1 MRIIPVRLAF
11 AALISAAAIA
21 APLALAPAT
30 AQATAV
36 RHVPFTQA
44 AFAAAQAAGKPI
56 LIDVYA
62 PWCPVCRAQQ
72 APIAAAQADPA
83 NADLVVF
90 RLDWN
95 GWSAEYATQGDPTPC
110 AVGANLDRFAS
121 VERIQNTIN
130 LLVDETSKKDRS
142 AFPCHPLQWA
152 GQLDQH
158 RGEDVGAHYV
168 E

>member
-83 NADLVVF
+83 NADLVIF
-90 RLDWN
+90 RLDFD
-95 GWSAEYATQGDPTPC
+95 GQKTEQRPLRVTGQATLIAFRGRTETGRLQG
-110 AVGANLDRFAS
+110 NSDRATIARLVAS
-121 VERIQNTIN
+121 T
-130 LLVDETSKKDRS
+130 
-142 AFPCHPLQWA
+142 
-152 GQLDQH
+152 
-158 RGEDVGAHYV
+158 RG
-168 E
+168 

>member
-1 MRIIPVRLAF
+1 MRIFPVRLAF
-11 AALISAAAIA
+11 AALISVAAIA
-21 APLALAPAT
+21 TPLALAPAT

-90 RLDWN
+90 RLDFD
-95 GWSAEYATQGDPTPC
+95 GQKTEQRPLRVTGQATLIAFRGRTETGRLQG
-110 AVGANLDRFAS
+110 NSDRAAIARLVAS
-121 VERIQNTIN
+121 T
-130 LLVDETSKKDRS
+130 RS
-142 AFPCHPLQWA
+142 
-152 GQLDQH
+152 
-158 RGEDVGAHYV
+158 
-168 E
+168 